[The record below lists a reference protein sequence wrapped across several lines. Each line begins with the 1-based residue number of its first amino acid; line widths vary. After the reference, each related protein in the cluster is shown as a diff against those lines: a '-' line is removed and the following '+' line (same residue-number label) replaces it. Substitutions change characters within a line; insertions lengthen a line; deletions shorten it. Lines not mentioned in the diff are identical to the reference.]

1 MEVDDD
7 QSKHR
12 QVFNFNVPFTQE
24 PAEKSLVIIIVPFA
38 QEPAEKSLVIILP
51 FAQESAEKSLKCVD
65 KSHTIDKS
73 S

>member
-12 QVFNFNVPFTQE
+12 QVFNFNLIIVPFAQE
-24 PAEKSLVIIIVPFA
+24 PAGKSLVIIIVPFA
-38 QEPAEKSLVIILP
+38 QEPAEK
-51 FAQESAEKSLKCVD
+51 CVD
-65 KSHTIDKS
+65 KSHMIDKS